1 MRFYKSLAA
10 LLLLALCTAQ
20 AAEVDF
26 SGNWTLNTSKGQN
39 LGMVAAIQES
49 LVVAQTDT
57 ALTIDFTDVFQG
69 NTTTRQTEYDLS
81 GAAVQNFAAMGDAS
95 QTVSRWEGDSLVT
108 TWTSEGAIVGT
119 EVVKIET
126 RKLIEDGQ
134 SMSVETAREGRPS
147 MILVYDRPE

>member
-1 MRFYKSLAA
+1 MRYISYLCLFV
-10 LLLLALCTAQ
+10 LLLAGLPQ
-20 AAEVDF
+20 AGAADF
-26 SGNWTLNTSKGQN
+26 SGDWTLNTSKGQN

-49 LVVAQTDT
+49 LVVAQSDS
-57 ALTIDFTDVFQG
+57 ALKIDFTDVFQG

-95 QTVSRWEGDSLVT
+95 QTVSRWEGDTLIT

>member
-1 MRFYKSLAA
+1 M
-10 LLLLALCTAQ
+10 LLLVAGAVQ
-20 AAEVDF
+20 AAGVDF
-26 SGNWTLNTSKGQN
+26 SGNWTLNTAKGQN

-49 LVVAQTDT
+49 LVVTQTDT
-57 ALTIDFTDVFQG
+57 ALTIAFTDVFQG

-81 GAAVQNFAAMGDAS
+81 GAAVQNFAAMGEAS
-95 QTVSRWEGDSLVT
+95 QTVSRWEGDTLIT

-126 RKLIEDGQ
+126 RKLVEDGQ

-147 MILVYDRPE
+147 MILVYDRSE